1 MRQIDAS
8 NGSHMRTAVIKR
20 SNISSSNDHHCGQ
33 SHRFH
38 RFPHVHLTLARFYL
52 MTAAD
57 FSRPDRSVYFSTL
70 RARAT
75 QFRLQFL
82 RSISTVNQ
90 TQNWIPFALPPH
102 PITHL
107 GKVCFALCVR
117 VCCQTRLRVPGADVV
132 KSDGWKNKYLLPAVC
147 RPGD

>member
-1 MRQIDAS
+1 
-8 NGSHMRTAVIKR
+8 MRTAVIKR

-38 RFPHVHLTLARFYL
+38 RFPHVHHTLARFYL

-82 RSISTVNQ
+82 RSISIVNQ

-107 GKVCFALCVR
+107 GKVCFALCVQ
-117 VCCQTRLRVPGADVV
+117 VCVAKLDYVCPERTLLKAMGGKINTSCQLCADPGIDS
-132 KSDGWKNKYLLPAVC
+132 K
-147 RPGD
+147 R